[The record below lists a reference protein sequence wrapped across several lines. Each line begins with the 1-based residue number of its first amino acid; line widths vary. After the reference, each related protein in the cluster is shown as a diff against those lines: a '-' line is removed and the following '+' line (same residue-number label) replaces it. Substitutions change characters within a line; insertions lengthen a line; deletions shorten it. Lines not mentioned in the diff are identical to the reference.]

1 MSTRE
6 KFRVLFLD
14 IQLKDSV
21 RNKMEMVLFGNLS
34 SPHRRLNSFL

>member
-14 IQLKDSV
+14 IQIKDAV
-21 RNKMEMVLFGNLS
+21 RNKMEMELFGKLS
-34 SPHRRLNSFL
+34 ALHRRLNSR